1 MSAPRRI
8 SAFFV
13 LADRGLRSAKILFRE
28 EQFEDSTLF
37 VQQVVERVARALLTH
52 AGVAFGTSHNLG
64 QMSAALPMGHPF
76 KERILSFDDL
86 SAAVTAYCYTTDSG
100 RLKDAPDIAALR
112 RRLEEVEQLVHDAG
126 IYVYGPPNAD

>member
-1 MSAPRRI
+1 
-8 SAFFV
+8 
-13 LADRGLRSAKILFRE
+13 
-28 EQFEDSTLF
+28 
-37 VQQVVERVARALLTH
+37 
-52 AGVAFGTSHNLG
+52 
-64 QMSAALPMGHPF
+64 MGHPF

-86 SAAVTAYCYTTDSG
+86 SAAVTAYRYPTDSG